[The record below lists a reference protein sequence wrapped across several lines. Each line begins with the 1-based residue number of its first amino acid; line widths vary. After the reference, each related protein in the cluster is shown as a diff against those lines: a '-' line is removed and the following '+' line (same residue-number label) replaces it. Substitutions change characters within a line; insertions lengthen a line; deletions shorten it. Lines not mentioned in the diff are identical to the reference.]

1 MEEASEGDQGTRV
14 AQAVGGRPR
23 IREERAAVSERRQ
36 TETRR
41 VAAGEGSEHG
51 GGSLGNVRTIGEDVG
66 ARSAEG

>member
-51 GGSLGNVRTIGEDVG
+51 GG
-66 ARSAEG
+66 AWAM